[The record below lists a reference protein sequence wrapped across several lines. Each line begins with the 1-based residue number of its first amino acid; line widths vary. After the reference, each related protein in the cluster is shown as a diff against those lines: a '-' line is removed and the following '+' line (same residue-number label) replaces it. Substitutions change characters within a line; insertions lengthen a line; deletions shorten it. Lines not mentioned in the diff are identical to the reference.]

1 MSERA
6 AVTVVGIGDD
16 GWDGLTE
23 TARAALQQAPMIVG
37 STRQLG
43 LLPDLGVRRQPLP
56 SPLLSQLDDLV
67 ASNPGL
73 CLLASG
79 DPMLHG
85 LGATLARRL
94 GAGRLRVLPA
104 VSSVALACA
113 RLGWAG
119 HEVDVVSL
127 VTRPVE
133 VVLPAVQPGGRAIV
147 LCRDGGTPAA
157 LARLLADRGWGDSEL
172 TVLEHLG
179 GEAEQVTGPLRA
191 AAMGDGRYADLAVVA
206 LVGVPG
212 RDAVV
217 LPRIPG
223 LPDDAYESDG
233 QLTKPRGPGA
243 GPGARSPP
251 GPGSCCGTSAPA
263 AAASGSSGCGS
274 TPAAAPSRSNAART
288 GPSGSAAT
296 PPPSASPT
304 WRSSAATPPRRCR
317 ACPAPDAVFVGGGVT
332 ADGLLETC
340 WERLAPGGRLVAN
353 AVTLESEAVLH
364 RWQRAVGGRPGAA
377 GRQPRRPARRV
388 HRLAARPPG
397 HPVAGDPAVTVYF
410 IGAGPG
416 APDLLTV
423 RAQRLLAEAPVCLY
437 AGSLVPPEVLAA
449 TRPAARLV
457 DTADLDL
464 DAITAELVAAH
475 ATGHDVARLH
485 SGDPSIFSAV
495 AEQMRRLDEA
505 GVP

>member
-23 TARAALQQAPMIVG
+23 TARAALRQAPVIVG
-37 STRQLG
+37 STRQLA

-113 RLGWAG
+113 RLGWAE

-127 VTRPVE
+127 VSRPVE

-179 GEAEQVTGPLRA
+179 GGAEQVTGPLRA
-191 AAMGDGRYADLAVVA
+191 ATMGDARYADLAVVA
-206 LVGVPG
+206 LVCRPG

-217 LPRIPG
+217 LPRVPG

-233 QLTKPRGPGA
+233 QLTRRE
-243 GPGARSPP
+243 ARALALAALAP
-251 GPGSCCGTSAPA
+251 GPGQLLWDVGAG
-263 AAASGSSGCGS
+263 SGSIGIEWMRVD
-274 TPAAAPSRSNAART
+274 A
-288 GPSGSAAT
+288 
-296 PPPSASPT
+296 
-304 WRSSAATPPRRCR
+304 RCR
-317 ACPAPDAVFVGGGVT
+317 AVAVERRHDRAERVRRNATNLGVPDLEVVCGNAPEVLSGLPGPDAVFVGGGVT

-340 WERLAPGGRLVAN
+340 WERLEPGGRLVAH
-353 AVTLESEAVLH
+353 AVTIESEAVLH
-364 RWQRAVGGRPGAA
+364 RWRRAVGGHL
-377 GRQPRRPARRV
+377 V
-388 HRLAARPPG
+388 RLAAS
-397 HPVAGDPAVTVYF
+397 H
-410 IGAGPG
+410 AGPLG
-416 APDLLTV
+416 GFTAWRPAL
-423 RAQRLLAEAPVCLY
+423 PVTHWQ
-437 AGSLVPPEVLAA
+437 V
-449 TRPAARLV
+449 TRP
-457 DTADLDL
+457 
-464 DAITAELVAAH
+464 
-475 ATGHDVARLH
+475 
-485 SGDPSIFSAV
+485 
-495 AEQMRRLDEA
+495 
-505 GVP
+505 

>member
-23 TARAALQQAPMIVG
+23 TARAALRQAPMIVG

-127 VTRPVE
+127 VSRPVE

-191 AAMGDGRYADLAVVA
+191 AAMGDSRYADLAVVA

-233 QLTKPRGPGA
+233 QLTRRE
-243 GPGARSPP
+243 ARALALAALAP
-251 GPGSCCGTSAPA
+251 GPGQLLWDVGAG
-263 AAASGSSGCGS
+263 SGSIGIEWMRVD
-274 TPAAAPSRSNAART
+274 A
-288 GPSGSAAT
+288 
-296 PPPSASPT
+296 
-304 WRSSAATPPRRCR
+304 RCR
-317 ACPAPDAVFVGGGVT
+317 AVAVERRQDRAERVRRNATNLGVPDLEVVCGDAPKVLSGLPGPDAVFVGGGVT

-340 WERLAPGGRLVAN
+340 WERLEAGGRLVAH
-353 AVTLESEAVLH
+353 AVTIESEAVLH
-364 RWQRAVGGRPGAA
+364 RWQRAVGGHL
-377 GRQPRRPARRV
+377 V
-388 HRLAARPPG
+388 RLAAS
-397 HPVAGDPAVTVYF
+397 H
-410 IGAGPG
+410 AGPLG
-416 APDLLTV
+416 GFTAWRPAL
-423 RAQRLLAEAPVCLY
+423 PVTHWQ
-437 AGSLVPPEVLAA
+437 V
-449 TRPAARLV
+449 TRP
-457 DTADLDL
+457 
-464 DAITAELVAAH
+464 
-475 ATGHDVARLH
+475 
-485 SGDPSIFSAV
+485 
-495 AEQMRRLDEA
+495 
-505 GVP
+505 

>member
-1 MSERA
+1 VSERA

-127 VTRPVE
+127 VSRPVE

-179 GEAEQVTGPLRA
+179 GEAEQVTGPVRA
-191 AAMGDGRYADLAVVA
+191 AAMGDGWYADLAVVA

-233 QLTKPRGPGA
+233 QLTRRE
-243 GPGARSPP
+243 ARALALAALAP
-251 GPGSCCGTSAPA
+251 GPGQLLWDVGAG
-263 AAASGSSGCGS
+263 SGSIGIEWMRVD
-274 TPAAAPSRSNAART
+274 A
-288 GPSGSAAT
+288 
-296 PPPSASPT
+296 
-304 WRSSAATPPRRCR
+304 RCR
-317 ACPAPDAVFVGGGVT
+317 AVAVERRHDRAERMRRNATNLGVPDLEVVCGNAPEVLSGLPGPAAVFVGGGVT

-340 WERLAPGGRLVAN
+340 WERLEPGGRLVAH
-353 AVTLESEAVLH
+353 AVTIESEAVLH
-364 RWQRAVGGRPGAA
+364 RWQRAVGGHL
-377 GRQPRRPARRV
+377 V
-388 HRLAARPPG
+388 RLAAS
-397 HPVAGDPAVTVYF
+397 H
-410 IGAGPG
+410 AGPLG
-416 APDLLTV
+416 GFTAWRPAL
-423 RAQRLLAEAPVCLY
+423 PVTHWQ
-437 AGSLVPPEVLAA
+437 V
-449 TRPAARLV
+449 TRP
-457 DTADLDL
+457 
-464 DAITAELVAAH
+464 
-475 ATGHDVARLH
+475 
-485 SGDPSIFSAV
+485 
-495 AEQMRRLDEA
+495 
-505 GVP
+505 